1 MMTDIQT
8 TYGGTE
14 GRTAHETNV
23 RGRVVVVTGGGQGI
37 GRTYCL
43 EFSRAGARVIVADLN
58 GDKAMKV
65 ADEIIA
71 EGNEA
76 AATQADVANADS
88 VGSVV
93 DFACESFGPVEVLIN
108 NAAIFSTLGRSGF
121 EDIALD
127 EWNQVM
133 HVNVTGS
140 MLCAR
145 AVTPSMRDAGWGR
158 IINISST
165 TVPMGLPG
173 FLHYVTSKSAVIG
186 MTNAMARELGPAG
199 ITVNAILPGLIETEV
214 ENPGRTDRVRQLVLD
229 SQCVKFLGS
238 PDNLVGMLLFLASP
252 ASSYVTGQSFAIDGG
267 CVHL

>member
-1 MMTDIQT
+1 MTDIQT
-8 TYGGTE
+8 ASSGTAD
-14 GRTAHETNV
+14 RTAHETDV

-37 GRTYCL
+37 GRTYSL
-43 EFSRAGARVIVADLN
+43 EFARAGARVIVSDLD
-58 GDKAMKV
+58 GDNAQKV
-65 ADEIIA
+65 AEEIIA

-76 AATQADVANADS
+76 AATESDVGNPDS
-88 VGSVV
+88 VGSMV
-93 DFACESFGPVEVLIN
+93 DFARETFGTVEVLIN
-108 NAAIFSTLGRSGF
+108 NAAIFSTLGRAGF
-121 EDIALD
+121 EEIPLE

-145 AVTPSMRDAGWGR
+145 AVSPLMRNAGWGR

-199 ITVNAILPGLIETEV
+199 ITVNAILPGLIEREV
-214 ENPGRTDRVRQLVLD
+214 DNPGRTDRVRQRVLD
-229 SQCVKFLGS
+229 GQCVKFLGT
-238 PDNLVGMLLFLASP
+238 PGNLVGMLLFLASP
-252 ASSYVTGQSFAIDGG
+252 ASGYVTGQSFAVDGG